1 MEDVLEELARTFKEK
16 EKIETIIQE
25 KEEEVK
31 QKEFVSSSE
40 ENKISSVKKMFTK
53 LWKDAKKE
61 FKGFFKK
68 SKKELDVISAKIQKL
83 TKAKQDLEVKISAK
97 TKVYGLET
105 FQGMIRLFKQR
116 KTKVTPLSTHLSS
129 FTRKGGRE
137 RKNKNKEGSL
147 SYTVVNNMKKTSKK
161 FVKTRKIRRNKDTRP
176 KQKVN
181 KKIIKTKKNQNKNR
195 KNVKHTRRHKK

>member
-16 EKIETIIQE
+16 EKIETIIQQ

-31 QKEFVSSSE
+31 QKEFASSSE
-40 ENKISSVKKMFTK
+40 ENKKSSVKKMFTK

-61 FKGFFKK
+61 FKGFFKS
-68 SKKELDVISAKIQKL
+68 SKKELEVISAKIQKL

-105 FQGMIRLFKQR
+105 FQGIVNLFKNR
-116 KTKVTPLSTHLSS
+116 ETKTTSTSS

-137 RKNKNKEGSL
+137 RKNKGGSV
-147 SYTVVNNMKKTSKK
+147 SYTVINKIKKTSKK
-161 FVKTRKIRRNKDTRP
+161 FVKTRKIRKNKDTRS

-181 KKIIKTKKNQNKNR
+181 KKITKTKKNTNKN
-195 KNVKHTRRHKK
+195 KEKHKQKHKQK